1 MYGEVGYHGATTR
14 RISVE
19 AGVNEITLF
28 RHFGS
33 KDALLRDAID
43 HAAQGG
49 NPAPLPSSPSD
60 PFLELTAW
68 ARAYLADLRARSSL
82 IRACMS
88 ETEGRPDVIPFENSP
103 PARAAKALRDYLLQ
117 LRTSG
122 MTDCH
127 IRRGRAPRRC

>member
-1 MYGEVGYHGATTR
+1 MSVREQLLVAAARVYGEVGYHGATTR

-49 NPAPLPSSPSD
+49 N
-60 PFLELTAW
+60 
-68 ARAYLADLRARSSL
+68 RHRSSDHRL
-82 IRACMS
+82 PILFS
-88 ETEGRPDVIPFENSP
+88 S
-103 PARAAKALRDYLLQ
+103 
-117 LRTSG
+117 
-122 MTDCH
+122 
-127 IRRGRAPRRC
+127 